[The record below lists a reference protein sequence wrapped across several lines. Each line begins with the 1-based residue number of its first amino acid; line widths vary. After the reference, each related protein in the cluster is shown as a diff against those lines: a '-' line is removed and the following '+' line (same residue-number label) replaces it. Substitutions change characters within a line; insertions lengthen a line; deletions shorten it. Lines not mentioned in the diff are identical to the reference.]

1 MKRTSTLVL
10 LLVLSFSAGYFAKSV
25 IPRPQ
30 SEDQPSSYWMEKK
43 SFFDAL
49 GTYASTV
56 MIGDSLTDG
65 AEWKEM
71 FPGSA
76 VVNRGVDGDTS
87 AGVLRRLDGI
97 TAARAKK
104 AFVMI
109 GINDFKEGRTVD
121 AVFEDYRTI
130 VSALGK
136 SGMRVFVQST
146 LMCNAAKAEW
156 IGCAAIQ
163 GKIREL
169 NRRLSGLAS
178 AKVTYIDINAGL
190 TGPEGLR
197 PDLTYDGVHL
207 NGEGYRIWRDE
218 ISKFVLA
225 D

>member
-1 MKRTSTLVL
+1 MKKNLKLVL
-10 LLVLSFSAGYFAKSV
+10 LLVLSFAAGYFARSV

-30 SEDQPSSYWMEKK
+30 SENQPASYWMERK

-49 GTYASTV
+49 GAYASTV

-71 FPGSA
+71 FPGVA
-76 VVNRGVDGDTS
+76 VVNRGIDGDTT
-87 AGVLRRLDGI
+87 AGVIRRMDSI
-97 TAARAKK
+97 VSTRARK

-109 GINDFKEGRTVD
+109 GINDFKDGRTVD
-121 AVFEDYRTI
+121 AVFQDYRTI
-130 VSALGK
+130 VSALEK

-146 LMCNAAKAEW
+146 LPCNEPKAGW
-156 IGCAAIQ
+156 ISCAEIQ
-163 GKIREL
+163 GKLREL
-169 NRRLSGLAS
+169 NRRLYGLAS

-190 TGPEGLR
+190 AGPEGLR